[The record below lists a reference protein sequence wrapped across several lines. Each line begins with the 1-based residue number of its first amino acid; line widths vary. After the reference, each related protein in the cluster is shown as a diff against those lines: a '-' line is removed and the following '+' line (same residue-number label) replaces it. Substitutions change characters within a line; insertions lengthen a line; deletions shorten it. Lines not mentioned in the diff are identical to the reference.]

1 MKTTFTNPPSLKF
14 KTQSAVGEKMEDEKM
29 RDDEEEKLKWETR
42 FYVGER
48 VLRMGIF
55 ITR

>member
-29 RDDEEEKLKWETR
+29 RDDEEKKLKWETR